1 MRDNHPLDPLL
12 MSLDRALRSVFVPP
26 IANRPLPQPAG
37 DASLPEAP
45 LTEAERQASAALM
58 RVNHA
63 GEVAAQA
70 LYHGQAAFAA
80 RPEVRTMLEEAA
92 RSAQRRRWLAIA
104 RASAS

>member
-1 MRDNHPLDPLL
+1 

-63 GEVAAQA
+63 GEGAAPA
-70 LYHGQAAFAA
+70 LA
-80 RPEVRTMLEEAA
+80 E
-92 RSAQRRRWLAIA
+92 S
-104 RASAS
+104 